1 MVTLKLLRMIW
12 PTLCSKSPQLRREP
26 GIQNVL
32 ILMDMMTA
40 ALWTDISVFH
50 KSILPATIIAVE
62 HRNAVTPPK
71 LPGDIPVTEILH
83 PGEVGL
89 SPTLWV
95 EGNLTVFNYLCCRL
109 FELINGNKPLLREP
123 WLKSCAAAVAM
134 HNGVIKV
141 FNVIKQAMLFKPS
154 NNSLTSLI
162 SIKTRKLTVTVN
174 NNSVLIKDVD
184 LLKVMSLT
192 HSKVIRV
199 MSWSYLNKTGTKAC
213 INMPVREDWNLSV
226 NNWQDNSLSNKIS
239 LFWILRR
246 NSYAR
251 ITQHG
256 LWTSSSYGNV
266 LNAIN
271 RLFEWIAQ
279 VPKMA
284 LLVSVLCLIVRDR
297 SLAMRTPVYDALSA
311 INKLVMIPVNKDLT
325 NSLSVLRR
333 HGELLVIKING
344 AAHALNLRNN
354 GSAVLAR
361 PIPASIQEFLAT
373 NLQARNT
380 L

>member
-1 MVTLKLLRMIW
+1 
-12 PTLCSKSPQLRREP
+12 
-26 GIQNVL
+26 
-32 ILMDMMTA
+32 
-40 ALWTDISVFH
+40 
-50 KSILPATIIAVE
+50 
-62 HRNAVTPPK
+62 
-71 LPGDIPVTEILH
+71 
-83 PGEVGL
+83 
-89 SPTLWV
+89 
-95 EGNLTVFNYLCCRL
+95 
-109 FELINGNKPLLREP
+109 
-123 WLKSCAAAVAM
+123 M

-162 SIKTRKLTVTVN
+162 SIKTRELTVTVN
-174 NNSVLIKDVD
+174 NNSVLIKNVD
-184 LLKVMSLT
+184 LLKIVSLS

-213 INMPVREDWNLSV
+213 VNMPVREDWNLSV

-239 LFWILRR
+239 LFRVLRR
-246 NSYAR
+246 NSYAG
-251 ITQHG
+251 IAQHS
-256 LWTSSSYGNV
+256 LWTSSCYGNV

-271 RLFEWIAQ
+271 RLFERVTQ
-279 VPKMA
+279 VPKIA
-284 LLVSVLCLIVRDR
+284 LLVSVLCLIVRNR

-311 INKLVMIPVNKDLT
+311 INELVMIPVNKDLT

-333 HGELLVIKING
+333 HGELLVIKINR

-373 NLQARNT
+373 NFKARNT

>member
-1 MVTLKLLRMIW
+1 
-12 PTLCSKSPQLRREP
+12 
-26 GIQNVL
+26 
-32 ILMDMMTA
+32 
-40 ALWTDISVFH
+40 
-50 KSILPATIIAVE
+50 
-62 HRNAVTPPK
+62 
-71 LPGDIPVTEILH
+71 
-83 PGEVGL
+83 
-89 SPTLWV
+89 
-95 EGNLTVFNYLCCRL
+95 
-109 FELINGNKPLLREP
+109 
-123 WLKSCAAAVAM
+123 M

-162 SIKTRKLTVTVN
+162 SIKTRELTITVN
-174 NNSVLIKDVD
+174 NNSMLIKDVD

-192 HSKVIRV
+192 HSKVIWV

-213 INMPVREDWNLSV
+213 INMPVRENWNLSV
-226 NNWQDNSLSNKIS
+226 NNRQNNGLSNKIS
-239 LFWILRR
+239 LFRVLRR

-256 LWTSSSYGNV
+256 LWTSSGYGNV
-266 LNAIN
+266 LNTIN

-297 SLAMRTPVYDALSA
+297 SLTMRAPVYDTLSA
-311 INKLVMIPVNKDLT
+311 INKLVMIPIDKDLT
-325 NSLSVLRR
+325 YCLSVLRR

-373 NLQARNT
+373 NFKTRNT

>member
-12 PTLCSKSPQLRREP
+12 PTLRSKSPQLRREP

-40 ALWTDISVFH
+40 ALWTDIGVFH

-62 HRNAVTPPK
+62 HRNAVSPPK
-71 LPGDIPVTEILH
+71 LPGDIPVAEILH
-83 PGEVGL
+83 PSEVGL

-95 EGNLTVFNYLCCRL
+95 EGNLTVFNYLRCRL

-134 HNGVIKV
+134 HNGVIKI
-141 FNVIKQAMLFKPS
+141 FNVIKQAVLFKPS

-162 SIKTRKLTVTVN
+162 SIKTRELTIAIN
-174 NNSVLIKDVD
+174 NNSMFIKDVD

-213 INMPVREDWNLSV
+213 VNMPVRENWNLSI
-226 NNWQDNSLSNKIS
+226 NNGQNNGLSNKIC

-246 NSYAR
+246 NSYAS

-256 LWTSSSYGNV
+256 FWTSSSYGNV

-271 RLFEWIAQ
+271 RLFEWVTQ

-284 LLVSVLCLIVRDR
+284 LLVSVLRLI
-297 SLAMRTPVYDALSA
+297 
-311 INKLVMIPVNKDLT
+311 I
-325 NSLSVLRR
+325 
-333 HGELLVIKING
+333 
-344 AAHALNLRNN
+344 
-354 GSAVLAR
+354 
-361 PIPASIQEFLAT
+361 
-373 NLQARNT
+373 
-380 L
+380 

>member
-12 PTLCSKSPQLRREP
+12 PALCSKSPQLRREP

-32 ILMDMMTA
+32 ILMNVMAA
-40 ALWTDISVFH
+40 ALWTDIGVFH
-50 KSILPATIIAVE
+50 KCILPTAIIAVE

-71 LPGDIPVTEILH
+71 LPGDVPVAEILH
-83 PGEVGL
+83 PSEVGL

-95 EGNLTVFNYLCCRL
+95 EGNLTVFNYLRCRL
-109 FELINGNKPLLREP
+109 FELINGNEPLLREP
-123 WLKSCAAAVAM
+123 WLKRSTATVAM

-141 FNVIKQAMLFKPS
+141 FNVIKQTVLFKPS

-162 SIKTRKLTVTVN
+162 SIKTRELTISVN
-174 NNSVLIKDVD
+174 NNSMFIKDVD
-184 LLKVMSLT
+184 LLKIVSLA
-192 HSKVIRV
+192 HSKVVRI
-199 MSWSYLNKTGTKAC
+199 MSWGYLNKTGTKAC

-271 RLFEWIAQ
+271 RLFEWITQ

-284 LLVSVLCLIVRDR
+284 LLVSILCLIVRDR
-297 SLAMRTPVYDALSA
+297 SLAMRTPVYDALTA
-311 INKLVMIPVNKDLT
+311 INELVMIPINKDLA

-333 HGELLVIKING
+333 HSELLVIKING

-373 NLQARNT
+373 NLQTRNT

>member
-1 MVTLKLLRMIW
+1 M
-12 PTLCSKSPQLRREP
+12 S
-26 GIQNVL
+26 
-32 ILMDMMTA
+32 
-40 ALWTDISVFH
+40 
-50 KSILPATIIAVE
+50 
-62 HRNAVTPPK
+62 PPK
-71 LPGDIPVTEILH
+71 LPGDIPVAEILH
-83 PGEVGL
+83 PSEVGL

-109 FELINGNKPLLREP
+109 FELIDGNKPLLREP
-123 WLKSCAAAVAM
+123 WLQRSATAVAV

-141 FNVIKQAMLFKPS
+141 FNVIKQTVLFKPS

-162 SIKTRKLTVTVN
+162 SVKTRELTIAVN
-174 NNSVLIKDVD
+174 NNGMLIKNVN

-192 HSKVIRV
+192 HSKVVRV
-199 MSWSYLNKTGTKAC
+199 MSWGYFNKTSTKAC
-213 INMPVREDWNLSV
+213 INMPVRENWNLSV
-226 NNWQDNSLSNKIS
+226 NNGQNNGLSNKIS
-239 LFWILRR
+239 LFWVLRR

-266 LNAIN
+266 FNAIN
-271 RLFEWIAQ
+271 RLFEWVAQ

-297 SLAMRTPVYDALSA
+297 SLAMRTPVYDALTA
-311 INKLVMIPVNKDLT
+311 INELVMIPVNKDLT
-325 NSLSVLRR
+325 NSLGVLRR
-333 HGELLVIKING
+333 HSELLVIKING

-361 PIPASIQEFLAT
+361 PIPASL
-373 NLQARNT
+373 
-380 L
+380 

>member
-1 MVTLKLLRMIW
+1 
-12 PTLCSKSPQLRREP
+12 
-26 GIQNVL
+26 
-32 ILMDMMTA
+32 
-40 ALWTDISVFH
+40 
-50 KSILPATIIAVE
+50 
-62 HRNAVTPPK
+62 
-71 LPGDIPVTEILH
+71 
-83 PGEVGL
+83 
-89 SPTLWV
+89 
-95 EGNLTVFNYLCCRL
+95 
-109 FELINGNKPLLREP
+109 
-123 WLKSCAAAVAM
+123 
-134 HNGVIKV
+134 
-141 FNVIKQAMLFKPS
+141 
-154 NNSLTSLI
+154 
-162 SIKTRKLTVTVN
+162 
-174 NNSVLIKDVD
+174 
-184 LLKVMSLT
+184 MSLA
-192 HSKVIRV
+192 HSKVIWV

-213 INMPVREDWNLSV
+213 VNMPVRENWNLSI
-226 NNWQDNSLSNKIS
+226 NNGQNNGLSNKIC

-256 LWTSSSYGNV
+256 LWASSCYGNV

-271 RLFEWIAQ
+271 RLFEWVTQ

-297 SLAMRTPVYDALSA
+297 SLTMRAPVYDTLSA
-311 INKLVMIPVNKDLT
+311 INELVMIPVNKDLAYC
-325 NSLSVLRR
+325 LSVLRR

-361 PIPASIQEFLAT
+361 PIPASLQELLAT

>member
-1 MVTLKLLRMIW
+1 MVTFKLFRMVW

-26 GIQNVL
+26 GIQNIL
-32 ILMDMMTA
+32 ILMNMMTA

-123 WLKSCAAAVAM
+123 RLKSCAAAVAM
-134 HNGVIKV
+134 HNRVIKV

-154 NNSLTSLI
+154 NNSLASLI
-162 SIKTRKLTVTVN
+162 PIKTRKLTVAVN
-174 NNSVLIKDVD
+174 NNSMLIKDVD
-184 LLKVMSLT
+184 LLKIVSLT

-213 INMPVREDWNLSV
+213 VNMPVRENWNLSI
-226 NNWQDNSLSNKIS
+226 NNGQNNGLSNKIS

-246 NSYAR
+246 NSHAS
-251 ITQHG
+251 IAQHS
-256 LWTSSSYGNV
+256 LWTSSCYGNV
-266 LNAIN
+266 FNAIN
-271 RLFEWIAQ
+271 RLFEWVTQ

-284 LLVSVLCLIVRDR
+284 LLVSVLCLI
-297 SLAMRTPVYDALSA
+297 
-311 INKLVMIPVNKDLT
+311 I
-325 NSLSVLRR
+325 
-333 HGELLVIKING
+333 
-344 AAHALNLRNN
+344 
-354 GSAVLAR
+354 
-361 PIPASIQEFLAT
+361 
-373 NLQARNT
+373 
-380 L
+380 

>member
-1 MVTLKLLRMIW
+1 M
-12 PTLCSKSPQLRREP
+12 S
-26 GIQNVL
+26 
-32 ILMDMMTA
+32 
-40 ALWTDISVFH
+40 
-50 KSILPATIIAVE
+50 
-62 HRNAVTPPK
+62 PPK
-71 LPGDIPVTEILH
+71 LSGDVPVAKIFH
-83 PGEVGL
+83 PREVGL
-89 SPTLWV
+89 SPTLWM
-95 EGNLTVFNYLCCRL
+95 EGNLTVFDYLCCRL
-109 FELINGNKPLLREP
+109 FELIDSNKPLLREP
-123 WLKSCAAAVAM
+123 WLKRSTTAVAM

-141 FNVIKQAMLFKPS
+141 FNVIKQTVLFKPS

-162 SIKTRKLTVTVN
+162 SIKTRELTIAVN
-174 NNSVLIKDVD
+174 NNSVLIKNVD

-199 MSWSYLNKTGTKAC
+199 MSWGYLNKTGTKAC

-266 LNAIN
+266 LNVIN

-354 GSAVLAR
+354 GSTVLAR
-361 PIPASIQEFLAT
+361 PIPASLQELLAT

>member
-1 MVTLKLLRMIW
+1 MMALKQLRMIW
-12 PTLCSKSPQLRREP
+12 PTLCSKGPQLRREP
-26 GIQNVL
+26 GVQNVL
-32 ILMDMMTA
+32 ILVNMMTA
-40 ALWTDISVFH
+40 TFWTDISVFH
-50 KSILPATIIAVE
+50 KCILPATIIAVE
-62 HRNAVTPPK
+62 HRNTVSPPK
-71 LPGDIPVTEILH
+71 LPGDVPVAEIFH
-83 PGEVGL
+83 PSEVGL

-95 EGNLTVFNYLCCRL
+95 EGNLTVFDYLCCGL
-109 FELINGNKPLLREP
+109 FEPIDSNKPLLREP
-123 WLKSCAAAVAM
+123 WLKRSATAVAM
-134 HNGVIKV
+134 HNGVIKI

-154 NNSLTSLI
+154 NNSLASLI
-162 SIKTRKLTVTVN
+162 SIKTRELTIAVN
-174 NNSVLIKDVD
+174 NNSMLIKDVD
-184 LLKVMSLT
+184 LLKIVSLA
-192 HSKVIRV
+192 HSKVVRV
-199 MSWSYLNKTGTKAC
+199 MSWGYLNKTGTKAR

-226 NNWQDNSLSNKIS
+226 NNRQNNGLSNKIS

-246 NSYAR
+246 DSYAR

-354 GSAVLAR
+354 GSTVLAR
-361 PIPASIQEFLAT
+361 PIPASLQELLAT
-373 NLQARNT
+373 NL
-380 L
+380 